1 MPFELQVAL
10 RYLLAKRRQVFISV
24 ISLVSTLGV
33 TVGVMA
39 LVVALALMTGL
50 QQELQARIL
59 GSSAHI
65 YLFKPAGITDYKA
78 EVAKVMAV
86 PGVIGAAPAIQ
97 VKAMI
102 TSANGQGFVGVKG
115 IDPDLEA
122 TVTDIGR
129 VLTDGSLQKLAPATE
144 DDFPG
149 IVIGKDLAGSIGA
162 MVGDNV
168 TLMTPN
174 GSLTP
179 MGVMP
184 RQRRFKVVGT
194 FRLGL
199 YEVDSLTGFVSLDV
213 ARQLSGSERVDG
225 GEFVDDIEIKVAE
238 PYEAP
243 RIADQMAGDFGTE
256 YVTSDWSDMNQQLYS
271 ALLLEK
277 IGMGIGIGLIVMVAA
292 LNIVASLILLVMEK
306 TRDIAIL
313 KTMGASARSIML
325 IFLLQGS
332 IIGLIGTIVGATLGA
347 TASYFLD
354 HYRLITIPADV
365 YQVSYLPFKLL
376 PWDLVTVV
384 IGAIVVCFLATL
396 YPSRQAARL
405 DPAQALR
412 YE

>member
-24 ISLVSTLGV
+24 ISLVSTMGV

-39 LVVALALMTGL
+39 LVIALALMTGL

-59 GSSAHI
+59 GSSAHV
-65 YLFKPAGITDYKA
+65 FVWKPAGITDYHA
-78 EVAKVMAV
+78 EVARLRAV
-86 PGVIGAAPAIQ
+86 PGVIGAAPA
-97 VKAMI
+97 VEGKAMI
-102 TSANGQGFVGVKG
+102 TSASGEGFVMVKG
-115 IDPDLEA
+115 IDPALEPS
-122 TVTDIGR
+122 VTDIGK
-129 VLTDGSLQKLAPATE
+129 VLTDGSLDHLTPPSE
-144 DDFPG
+144 DEFPG
-149 IVIGKDLAGSIGA
+149 IVLGKDLAGSLGA
-162 MVGDNV
+162 MVGDTV
-168 TLMTPN
+168 TLLTPN
-174 GSLTP
+174 GTLSP

-199 YEVDSLTGFVSLDV
+199 YEVDNGTGLVSLDAGMRVAGTDRV
-213 ARQLSGSERVDG
+213 AR
-225 GEFVDDIEIKVAE
+225 IELKVADV
-238 PYEAP
+238 YDAP
-243 RIADQMAGDFGTE
+243 RIADQIAADFGTE
-256 YVTSDWSDMNQQLYS
+256 YVTSDWGDLNQQLYS

-313 KTMGASARSIML
+313 KTMGASSKSITL

-332 IIGLIGTIVGATLGA
+332 TIGVLGTLVGAILGT
-347 TASYFLD
+347 TAAYVLD
-354 HYRLITIPADV
+354 RYKLITIPSDV

-376 PWDLVTVV
+376 PWDLFTVV
-384 IGAIVVCFLATL
+384 VVAIFVCFLATL

>member
-24 ISLVSTLGV
+24 ISLVSTVGV

-39 LVVALALMTGL
+39 LVIALALMTGL
-50 QQELQARIL
+50 QKELQSRIL

-65 YLFKPAGITDYKA
+65 YVWKPAGIEDYRA
-78 EVAKVMAV
+78 EIAKLRAV
-86 PGVIGAAPAIQ
+86 PGVIGAAPAVQ
-97 VKAMI
+97 GKAMI
-102 TSANGQGFVGVKG
+102 TSATGDGFIQVKG
-115 IDPDLEA
+115 IDPALEGS
-122 TVTDIGR
+122 VTDIAR
-129 VLTDGSLQKLAPATE
+129 VLTDGSLDQLAPKSD

-149 IVIGKDLAGSIGA
+149 IVIGKDLAGSLGA
-162 MVGDNV
+162 LPGDMVS
-168 TLMTPN
+168 LLTPN

-199 YEVDSLTGFVSLDV
+199 YEVDMSTGFVSLD
-213 ARQLSGSERVDG
+213 SGMLIAGKDKVEH
-225 GEFVDDIEIKVAE
+225 IELKVADI
-238 PYEAP
+238 YAAP
-243 RIADQMAGDFGTE
+243 QIADQIAVDFGSE
-256 YVTSDWSDMNQQLYS
+256 YVTQDWGDMNKQLYS

-313 KTMGASARSIML
+313 KTMGASARSITL
-325 IFLLQGS
+325 IFLLQGT
-332 IIGLIGTIVGATLGA
+332 IIGVVGTLVGATAGTVVAYL
-347 TASYFLD
+347 LD
-354 HYRLITIPADV
+354 KYRVITIPSDV

-376 PWDLVTVV
+376 PWDLFVIVV
-384 IGAIVVCFLATL
+384 GAIVVCFVATL

>member
-39 LVVALALMTGL
+39 LVIALALMTGL
-50 QQELQARIL
+50 QQELQSRIL

-65 YLFKPAGITDYKA
+65 FVWKPAGIQDYRA
-78 EVAKVMAV
+78 EIARLRAV
-86 PGVIGAAPAIQ
+86 PGVIGAAPA
-97 VKAMI
+97 VNGKAMI
-102 TSANGQGFVGVKG
+102 TSAASEGFIQVKG
-115 IDPDLEA
+115 IDPALEGS
-122 TVTDIGR
+122 VTDITK
-129 VLTDGSLQKLAPATE
+129 VLSDGSLDQLTPKSDE
-144 DDFPG
+144 EFPG
-149 IVIGKDLAGSIGA
+149 IVIGKDLAGSLGA
-162 MVGDNV
+162 MPGDMV
-168 TLMTPN
+168 ALLTPT

-199 YEVDSLTGFVSLDV
+199 YEVDMSTGFVSLE
-213 ARQLSGSERVDG
+213 SGMLIAGKDQVEHL
-225 GEFVDDIEIKVAE
+225 ELKVADV
-238 PYEAP
+238 YSAP
-243 RIADQMAGDFGTE
+243 RIADQIAADFGSE
-256 YVTSDWSDMNQQLYS
+256 YVTQDWTDINVQLYS

-313 KTMGASARSIML
+313 KTMGASARSITM
-325 IFLLQGS
+325 IFLLQGT
-332 IIGLIGTIVGATLGA
+332 IIGVVGTIVGAAAG
-347 TASYFLD
+347 TAIAYVLD
-354 HYRLITIPADV
+354 RYRVITIPSDV

-376 PWDLVTVV
+376 PWDLFFIV
-384 IGAIVVCFLATL
+384 IGAILVCFVATL

>member
-39 LVVALALMTGL
+39 LVIALALMTGL

-65 YLFKPAGITDYKA
+65 YVFKPAGIADYQA
-78 EVAKVMAV
+78 EIAKLRAV
-86 PGVIGAAPAIQ
+86 PGVIGAAPA
-97 VKAMI
+97 VDGKAMI
-102 TSANGQGFVGVKG
+102 TGEHGEGFVQLKG
-115 IDPDLEA
+115 IDPALEPS
-122 TVTDIGR
+122 VTDIGR
-129 VLTDGSLQKLAPATE
+129 VLTDGSLDHLTPPSE
-144 DDFPG
+144 DEFPG
-149 IVIGKDLAGSIGA
+149 IVLGKDLAGSIGA
-162 MVGDNV
+162 MTGDTV
-168 TLMTPN
+168 TLLTPN
-174 GSLTP
+174 GTLSP

-199 YEVDSLTGFVSLDV
+199 YEVDNGTGLVSLE
-213 ARQLSGSERVDG
+213 AGMRLAGSDRVER
-225 GEFVDDIEIKVAE
+225 IELKVADV
-238 PYEAP
+238 YEAP
-243 RIADQMAGDFGTE
+243 RIADQIALDFGTD
-256 YVTSDWSDMNQQLYS
+256 YVTSDWSDLNQQLYS
-271 ALLLEK
+271 ALMLEK

-313 KTMGASARSIML
+313 KTMGASSRSVTL
-325 IFLLQGS
+325 IFLLQGT
-332 IIGLIGTIVGATLGA
+332 IIGVLGTIVGATLGT

-354 HYRLITIPADV
+354 RYRLITIPSDV

-376 PWDLVTVV
+376 PWDLATVV
-384 IGAIVVCFLATL
+384 VAAIVVCFVATL
-396 YPSRQAARL
+396 YPSRQASRL

>member
-24 ISLVSTLGV
+24 ISLVSTAGV

-39 LVVALALMTGL
+39 LVIALALMTGL

-65 YLFKPAGITDYKA
+65 YVWKPAGIDDYRA
-78 EVAKVMAV
+78 EIAKLRAF
-86 PGVIGAAPAIQ
+86 PGVIGAAPAVQ
-97 VKAMI
+97 GKAMI
-102 TSANGQGFVGVKG
+102 TSANGEGFIQVKG
-115 IDPDLEA
+115 IDPQLEGS
-122 TVTDIGR
+122 VTDIAR
-129 VLTDGSLQKLAPATE
+129 VLTDGSLDQLSPKSDE
-144 DDFPG
+144 DFPG
-149 IVIGKDLAGSIGA
+149 IVIGKDLAGSLGA
-162 MVGDNV
+162 LPGDMVS
-168 TLMTPN
+168 LLTPN

-199 YEVDSLTGFVSLDV
+199 YEVDMSTGFVSLD
-213 ARQLSGSERVDG
+213 SGMLIAGKDKVEH
-225 GEFVDDIEIKVAE
+225 IELKVADV
-238 PYEAP
+238 YEAP
-243 RIADQMAGDFGTE
+243 QIADQIAVDFGSE
-256 YVTSDWSDMNQQLYS
+256 YVTQDWGDMNKQLYS

-313 KTMGASARSIML
+313 KTMGASSRSITM
-325 IFLLQGS
+325 IFLLQGT
-332 IIGLIGTIVGATLGA
+332 IIGVVGTLVGAAAGTTVAYL
-347 TASYFLD
+347 LD
-354 HYRLITIPADV
+354 HYKVITIPSDV
-365 YQVSYLPFKLL
+365 YQVSYLPFTLL
-376 PWDLVTVV
+376 PWDLFFIV
-384 IGAIVVCFLATL
+384 IGAILVCFVATL
-396 YPSRQAARL
+396 YPSRQAAKL

>member
-24 ISLVSTLGV
+24 ISLVSTMGV

-39 LVVALALMTGL
+39 LVIALALMTGL

-59 GSSAHI
+59 GSSAHV
-65 YLFKPAGITDYKA
+65 FVWKPAGITDYQA
-78 EVAKVMAV
+78 EVARLRAV
-86 PGVIGAAPAIQ
+86 PGVIGAAPA
-97 VKAMI
+97 VEGKAMI
-102 TSANGQGFVGVKG
+102 TSASGEGFVMVKG
-115 IDPDLEA
+115 IDPALEPS
-122 TVTDIGR
+122 VTDIGK
-129 VLTDGSLQKLAPATE
+129 VLTDGSLDHLTPPS
-144 DDFPG
+144 DDEFPG
-149 IVIGKDLAGSIGA
+149 IVLGKDLAGSLGA
-162 MVGDNV
+162 MVGDTV
-168 TLMTPN
+168 TLLTPN
-174 GSLTP
+174 GTLSP

-199 YEVDSLTGFVSLDV
+199 YEVDNGTGLVSLDAGMRVAGTDRV
-213 ARQLSGSERVDG
+213 AR
-225 GEFVDDIEIKVAE
+225 IELKVADV
-238 PYEAP
+238 YDAP
-243 RIADQMAGDFGTE
+243 RIADQIAADFGTE
-256 YVTSDWSDMNQQLYS
+256 YVTSDWSDLNQQLYS

-313 KTMGASARSIML
+313 KTMGASSKSITL

-332 IIGLIGTIVGATLGA
+332 IIGVLGTLVGAILGT
-347 TASYFLD
+347 TAAYVLD
-354 HYRLITIPADV
+354 RYKLITIPSDV

-376 PWDLVTVV
+376 PWDLFTVV
-384 IGAIVVCFLATL
+384 VVAIFVCFLATL